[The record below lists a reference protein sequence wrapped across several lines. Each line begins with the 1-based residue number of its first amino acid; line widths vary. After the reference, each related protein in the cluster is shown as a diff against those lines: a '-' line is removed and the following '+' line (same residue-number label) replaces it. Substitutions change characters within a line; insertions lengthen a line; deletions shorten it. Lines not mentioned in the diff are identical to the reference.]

1 MSDGV
6 KRRNLLRA
14 GGLMTGSLG
23 AAGLLAACGGAPA
36 SPTAAPK
43 AAEPTKP
50 AAAAATTAP
59 AAKPAEPTKPAAAAP
74 TAAPAAKPAA
84 AAGGKVYILVD
95 KVWADLGMTDAAK
108 IYNDANKASGTE
120 IAIEETAQGWDTKV
134 LAQIKDKNLRWSGH
148 GYAAFFDSYNYVRQG
163 LATPID
169 DYVRASK
176 VPWASKF
183 KESFF
188 TPRIYDGLTLDGKL
202 YYIPM
207 KANVH
212 LAGWR
217 QDMMEKAGYKELPK
231 SWEETEKML
240 RQVKT
245 TMAAEEVTPFGI
257 QRELFRAVGTT
268 FATFT
273 EKIVDEKGMIQ
284 FESPEF
290 IAVIELFAKWI
301 KEGLARWDATGDS
314 YDAWQKGKIFMSL
327 GSHSWVRTG
336 RQAQGAAKVNGGKP
350 PKANASAPDRTW
362 VHIDSAF
369 VFPGATN
376 PQQAIDFFLTMLGP
390 EGPVAEAWWLKVVSF
405 SGQPVHQTMV
415 DKALRDNKDLKEVYE
430 IMQVVPNSQIISLPT
445 AGVYKMMET
454 KMLPYLDRVFKG
466 ELSAKEAMAST
477 RKEVDAELAK
487 QKP

>member
-1 MSDGV
+1 M
-6 KRRNLLRA
+6 A
-14 GGLMTGSLG
+14 GSLS
-23 AAGLLAACGGAPA
+23 AAGLLAACGGAA

-43 AAEPTKP
+43 AAATTAP
-50 AAAAATTAP
+50 AAGATAAPAATTAP
-59 AAKPAEPTKPAAAAP
+59 AAAA
-74 TAAPAAKPAA
+74 TAAPAAKPTEAAAAKPAAA
-84 AAGGKVYILVD
+84 AAGKVYVLVD
-95 KVWADLGMTDAAK
+95 KTWADLGMTDAARLF
-108 IYNDANKASGTE
+108 NEANKASGNE
-120 IAIEETAQGWDTKV
+120 IVVEETAQGWDTKV
-134 LAQIKDKNLRWSGH
+134 LAQIKDKQLRWSGH
-148 GYAAFFDSYNYVRQG
+148 GYTAFFDSYKYVKQG
-163 LATPID
+163 LAAPID
-169 DYVRASK
+169 DYIKASK
-176 VPWASKF
+176 VPWASKM

-188 TPRIYDGLTLDGKL
+188 TPRIYDALVLDGKQ

-207 KANVH
+207 KANAH

-217 QDMMEKAGYKELPK
+217 QDMLEKAGYQSMPK
-231 SWEETEKML
+231 TWEETEKVL

-245 TMAAEEVTPFGI
+245 TMSADQVVPFGI

-273 EKIVDEKGMIQ
+273 EKVVDEQGMIR

-301 KEGLARWDATGDS
+301 KEGLARWDATADS
-314 YDAWQKGKIFMSL
+314 YDAWQKGKIFMSV
-327 GSHSWVRTG
+327 GSHSWVRVG
-336 RQAQGAAKVNGGKP
+336 RQAQGQAKVAGGVP

-369 VFPGATN
+369 IFPSSPN
-376 PQQAIDFFLTMLGP
+376 PQPAIDYFLTMLGP

-415 DKALRDNKDLKEVYE
+415 DKALRDNKDLKEVYD
-430 IMQVVPNSQIISLPT
+430 IIPVIGNSQIITLPT
-445 AGVYKMMET
+445 AGVYQMMEA

-466 ELSAKEAMAST
+466 EMAAKEAMAAT